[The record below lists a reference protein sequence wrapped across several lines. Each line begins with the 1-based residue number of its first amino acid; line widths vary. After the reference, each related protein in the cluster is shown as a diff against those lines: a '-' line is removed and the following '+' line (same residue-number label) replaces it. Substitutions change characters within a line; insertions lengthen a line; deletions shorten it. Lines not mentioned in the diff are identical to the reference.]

1 MNNLRYNNGMYEQVF
16 ELQEEVF
23 RTIASRKRLEI
34 IQLLHQGEL
43 SVNEMSE
50 MLGIRQANISQH
62 LAELRRMR
70 IVSTRREGVKVFYT
84 LTDERISQAC
94 ALIKLFL
101 QAQNK
106 IDPAMLELMR
116 DEKNIFP
123 GVKDAVCGMRLS
135 LHYAGGVT
143 TYNDE
148 TYYFCGAGCKEKFD
162 TAPDKY
168 ITVRESTS

>member
-1 MNNLRYNNGMYEQVF
+1 MYEQLF

-70 IVSTRREGVKVFYT
+70 IVSTRREGVKVFYK

-94 ALIKLFL
+94 TLIKLFL

-106 IDPAMLELMR
+106 IDPAMLELMQ

-123 GVKDAVCGMRLS
+123 GVKDVVCGMRIS
-135 LHYAGGVT
+135 LHHAGGVT
-143 TYNDE
+143 KYKKT
-148 TYYFCGAGCKEKFD
+148 TYYFCGSGCKAKFD
-162 TAPDKY
+162 AAPEKY
-168 ITVRESTS
+168 ATPSRDNE